1 MDTKIEAVQDECVR
15 QFIRINKGKVHI
27 ESEVK
32 EWIDGWCTN
41 AVPFLFPDVS
51 AVTDKIDQEVIY
63 DKIAF
68 KVNIA
73 WDTGDTV
80 TAKDYKKW
88 YLNYISSNLE
98 SCKYWPRFDDYQTTE
113 GLPGAVMST
122 LDDETSTII
131 DLCGDPNNPNMGQR
145 KGLVMGDVQS
155 GKTMNF
161 TGVINKAA
169 DAGYKII
176 IVLAGTLN
184 SLRSQTQKRI
194 DYGFVGHTVDNKDE
208 SKKYVGVSLEPK
220 GNRFEAVSFTTT
232 KKDFS
237 AAYAKQNIA
246 SLSSYKEPV
255 IFVIK
260 KNVGLLKKL
269 EGWLKSSEVNK
280 RVLDLFPLL
289 LIDDEADYASIDTKK
304 KNPDTDPTMTNMW
317 IRKVLELFKNH
328 CYLGYTATPFANSF
342 ILPGSQD
349 SMESADLFPE
359 DFIHCL
365 KEPSNYFGPNK
376 LFVTNDDG
384 TLNGEYENLFLIE
397 DNEDYE
403 NSENSI
409 LPTKQPRDFIISEL
423 PESMIDA
430 VFCFIISSTIRAIRG
445 DKNKHMSMMINC
457 SPKVVTQDKIK
468 ALLDLEFRKIKL
480 SLQANS
486 KIELEKALNC
496 REIMRLKSIY
506 GKYFS
511 TVKESF
517 EDVLGLS
524 YSTVMAIEI
533 RAINGG
539 PNGAPLDYNEDSYPD
554 GRKLIAIGGYAL
566 SRGITL
572 EGLSVSY
579 LIRNAAAN
587 DTLLQLGRWFGYRDN
602 YSDLCKIFIT
612 PVAKSWYARV
622 TEVVSELK
630 DYIKDMR
637 KRDMTPLQFGMAIRN
652 HPGSLLITARN
663 RMRSAI
669 TYDQEYNLDG
679 KLVRASYHYK
689 DPKIIDK
696 NTKYCEKLFADLDK
710 NSDYNDHK
718 KEFHGSEETDSCQL
732 YVKVPVEKIHDFL
745 DTFKWHE
752 DAASIKVDAIKEHL
766 ENTPEIRHFDIV
778 FISGASKKDKITCG
792 TKEIKRSERKLD
804 LRKSYKGVEYYEIQN
819 RSVTAHGN
827 QMFGLRHNVAKE
839 IGKSDVAARR
849 LRERPLLLIYFNDGS
864 LKPKDEDEQRI
875 LFTSY
880 AVSFQGD
887 PLNPRRTVTRN
898 LLVTAEA
905 YERFEQEKSE
915 EQEEFDYG
923 E

>member
-1 MDTKIEAVQDECVR
+1 MDTNIEIVQDECVR
-15 QFIRINKGKVHI
+15 QFIRLNKGKDHI
-27 ESEVK
+27 ESDVK
-32 EWIDGWCTN
+32 EWIEGWCLN
-41 AVPFLFPDVS
+41 AVPFLFPEVS
-51 AVTDKIDQEVIY
+51 SVTDKIDKEVIY

-68 KVNIA
+68 RVNIA
-73 WDTGDTV
+73 WETGHTV

-88 YLNYISSNLE
+88 YLNYVSNNQE
-98 SCKYWPRFDDYQTTE
+98 SCKYWPRFDDYQITE
-113 GLPGAVMST
+113 GLPDAVMIT

-184 SLRSQTQKRI
+184 SLRSQTQNRI

-208 SKKYVGVSLEPK
+208 SKKYVGVSLVPNGET
-220 GNRFEAVSFTTT
+220 FESVPFTTT

-237 AAYAKQNIA
+237 AAYARQNRA

-269 EGWLKSSEVNK
+269 EGWLKSSEVNQ
-280 RVLDLFPLL
+280 RVLDDFPLL
-289 LIDDEADYASIDTKK
+289 LIDDEADYASVNTKK
-304 KNPDTDPTMTNMW
+304 VNPDTDPTKTNMW

-376 LFVTNDDG
+376 LFRANDEG
-384 TLNGEYENLFLIE
+384 TLNGEYENLFFIV
-397 DNEDYE
+397 DNEDRE
-403 NSENSI
+403 DSQNSI
-409 LPTKQPRDFIISEL
+409 LPTKQPRDFVISEL

-430 VFCFIISSTIRAIRG
+430 VYCFIISSTIRAIRG

-457 SPKVVTQDKIK
+457 SPKVQTQDKIK
-468 ALLDLEFRKIKL
+468 KLLDLEFRKIKL

-486 KIELEKALNC
+486 KIEIEKALHC
-496 REIMRLKSIY
+496 GEIMRLKSVY
-506 GKYFS
+506 EKYFT
-511 TVKESF
+511 TVKEPF

-524 YSTVMAIEI
+524 YSTIIAIEI
-533 RAINGG
+533 QAINGG
-539 PNGAPLDYNEDSYPD
+539 PNGLPLDYNEDTYPD

-612 PVAKSWYARV
+612 PVAKSWYVRV

-679 KLVRASYHYK
+679 KLVRASYHYTDTK
-689 DPKIIDK
+689 NIDH
-696 NTKYCEKLFADLDK
+696 NTRYCKKLFADLDK
-710 NSDYNDHK
+710 VSDYKDHK
-718 KEFHGSEETDSCQL
+718 KEFHGTKESDSCHL
-732 YVKVPVEKIHDFL
+732 YVKVPVKKVHEFL
-745 DTFKWHE
+745 DTFKWYE

-766 ENTPEIRHFDIV
+766 ENTPEVKLFDIV
-778 FISGASKKDKITCG
+778 FISGASNREPIECG

-804 LRKSYKGVEYYEIQN
+804 LRKSYKGTEYYEIQN

-827 QMFGLRHNVAKE
+827 QTFGLRHDVAKE
-839 IGKSDVAARR
+839 IGKSDVSARK

-864 LKPKDEDEQRI
+864 LAAKVESGEYVP
-875 LFTSY
+875 FTSY
-880 AVSFQGD
+880 AISFQGD

-905 YERFEQEKSE
+905 YERFENEKSE
-915 EQEEFDYG
+915 EQEEFTD
-923 E
+923 EE

>member
-1 MDTKIEAVQDECVR
+1 MVTNIETVQDECVR
-15 QFIRINKGKVHI
+15 QFMRIKKGKVHI

-32 EWIDGWCTN
+32 EWIHGWCIN
-41 AVPFLFPDVS
+41 AVPFLFKDVS
-51 AVTDKIDQEVIY
+51 AVTDKIDQELIY

-73 WDTGDTV
+73 WETGDTV

-88 YLNYISSNLE
+88 YLNYISRNHE
-98 SCKYWPRFDDYQTTE
+98 SCKYWPRFDDYLITE
-113 GLPGAVMST
+113 GFPGAVMST

-194 DYGFVGHTVDNKDE
+194 DYGFVGHTVDNMDE
-208 SKKYVGVSLEPK
+208 SKKYVGVSLVPNGE
-220 GNRFEAVSFTTT
+220 RFEAVSFTTT

-237 AAYAKQNIA
+237 TAYAKQNIA
-246 SLSSYKEPV
+246 SLSSYKEPI

-269 EGWLKSSEVNK
+269 EGWLKSSEVNQ
-280 RVLDLFPLL
+280 RVLDGFPLL
-289 LIDDEADYASIDTKK
+289 LIDDEADYASINTKK
-304 KNPDTDPTMTNMW
+304 VNSDTDPTKTNMW

-342 ILPGSQD
+342 ILPGSRD
-349 SMESADLFPE
+349 SMESADLFPK

-384 TLNGEYENLFLIE
+384 TLNGEYENLFIIE

-409 LPTKQPRDFIISEL
+409 LPTKQPRDFMISKL

-430 VFCFIISSTIRAIRG
+430 VFCFIISSTIRVIRG

-468 ALLDLEFRKIKL
+468 ELLDLEFRKIKL

-486 KIELEKALNC
+486 KIEIKKSLNS

-517 EDVLGLS
+517 EDVLSLS

-539 PNGAPLDYNEDSYPD
+539 PNGVPLDYNEDNYGE
-554 GRKLIAIGGYAL
+554 GRKLIAIGGYSL

-612 PVAKSWYARV
+612 PIAKSWYTRV

-637 KRDMTPLQFGMAIRN
+637 KRDMTPLQFGMAVRN
-652 HPGSLLITARN
+652 HPGSLLITSRN

-689 DPKIIDK
+689 DPAIID
-696 NTKYCEKLFADLDK
+696 NNIKYCKKLYANLDK
-710 NSDYNDHK
+710 VSNYKDHK
-718 KEFHGSEETDSCQL
+718 KVFHGSKETDSCHL
-732 YVKVPVEKIHDFL
+732 YVKVPVQIIHEFL
-745 DTFKWHE
+745 DTFKWYE

-766 ENTPEIRHFDIV
+766 RNTPEIKLFDIAFV
-778 FISGASKKDKITCG
+778 SGASEEDRIPCG
-792 TKEIKRSERKLD
+792 TKGIKRSERKLE
-804 LRKSYKGVEYYEIQN
+804 LRKSYNSIEYYEIQN
-819 RSVTAHGN
+819 RSVTAQGN
-827 QMFGLRHNVAKE
+827 QMYGLRHNVVKE
-839 IGKSDVAARR
+839 IGKSDVAARKE
-849 LRERPLLLIYFNDGS
+849 RERPLLLIYFNDGS
-864 LKPKDEDEQRI
+864 LKAKNGSIQKI
-875 LFTSY
+875 LFPSY
-880 AVSFQGD
+880 AISFQGD
-887 PLNPRRTVTRN
+887 PINPRRTVTRN
-898 LLVTAEA
+898 LLVTEEA
-905 YERFEQEKSE
+905 YERLEQERLE
-915 EQEEFDYG
+915 EQEEFNYD